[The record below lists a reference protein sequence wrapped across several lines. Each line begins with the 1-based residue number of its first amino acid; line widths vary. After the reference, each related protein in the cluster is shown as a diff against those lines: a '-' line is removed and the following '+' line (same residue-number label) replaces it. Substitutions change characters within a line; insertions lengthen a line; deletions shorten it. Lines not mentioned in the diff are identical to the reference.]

1 MSIPNKKKELIMNL
15 RKMTQEEAIEFC
27 KHLDFFE
34 CDEIEEFGDITIYI
48 DDDEKEGVNND
59 KNE

>member
-1 MSIPNKKKELIMNL
+1 MNL
-15 RKMTQEEAIEFC
+15 RKMTQAEAIEFC

-48 DDDEKEGVNND
+48 DDEKDEVNND

>member
-1 MSIPNKKKELIMNL
+1 MKL
-15 RKMTQEEAIEFC
+15 RKMTQKEAIEFC

-34 CDEIEEFGDITIYI
+34 CDEIEEFSDITVYI
-48 DDDEKEGVNND
+48 EDDEKEEVGND

>member
-1 MSIPNKKKELIMNL
+1 MNL

>member
-1 MSIPNKKKELIMNL
+1 MSILNKKKELIMNL
-15 RKMTQEEAIEFC
+15 RKMTQEEAIGFC

-48 DDDEKEGVNND
+48 DDDEDEVNND

>member
-1 MSIPNKKKELIMNL
+1 MNL
-15 RKMTQEEAIEFC
+15 RKMTQEEAIGFC

-48 DDDEKEGVNND
+48 DDDEDEVNND